1 MNQPKR
7 GVEMKLTGETAL
19 ITGSTS
25 GIGKKTA
32 AILLREGCRVT
43 VCSRSIDKV
52 QKTLAEFK
60 PEYGDNVQGIVCDVS
75 KPDSV
80 RKAAGFTADT
90 FGSLRILIA
99 NAGISPI
106 YGPFE
111 FLSKN
116 QVKDLAD
123 KIIDINLKG
132 TFNSVAAVLPY
143 MRKQKY
149 GRIITLTG
157 GGASRPTRNFTLY
170 SASKGGIAAFSRCL
184 AAELKN
190 TEDDIKINI
199 FQPGPMKTDLNRK
212 LTLVSGWREE
222 EAFHKQWEKLFDS
235 VDLDIEKCCRRILP
249 LVSPECKA
257 NGKEFTGFSLIG
269 MLPKLFKV
277 QKIMKSL

>member
-1 MNQPKR
+1 
-7 GVEMKLTGETAL
+7 MKLTGETVL

-32 AILLREGCRVT
+32 EILLREGCRVT
-43 VCSRSIDKV
+43 ICSRSSDKV
-52 QKTLAEFK
+52 QKTLDEFRK
-60 PEYGDNVQGIVCDVS
+60 EFGENVQGVVCDVS
-75 KPDSV
+75 EPDSV
-80 RKAAGFTADT
+80 RYAADQTAEK
-90 FGSLRILIA
+90 FGSLRVLIA

-111 FLSKN
+111 YLAEN

-123 KIIDINLKG
+123 RIIDVNLKG
-132 TFNSVAAVLPY
+132 TFNSVAAALPY

-149 GRIITLTG
+149 GRIVTLTG
-157 GGASRPTRNFTLY
+157 GGASRPVRNFTLY

-184 AAELKN
+184 AEELKN

-212 LTLVSGWREE
+212 LTLVSGWKNQD
-222 EAFHKQWEKLFDS
+222 AFQKQWEKLFDS
-235 VDLDIEKCCRRILP
+235 VDLDIEKCCLRILP
-249 LVSPECKA
+249 LVSPGCRFS
-257 NGKEFTGFSLIG
+257 GKEIPGFSMIG

-277 QKIMKSL
+277 QKLMKSL